1 MNYAPFENRWEFMH
15 HYDGIPPMSGYRS
28 PECVMWLKEKKTNF
42 FHMVTEIKDEG
53 VVVGSRKL
61 KLWGTIVLN
70 GTTSWSELYEN
81 YTFLNNSPCG
91 KKV

>member
-1 MNYAPFENRWEFMH
+1 MFRLTI
-15 HYDGIPPMSGYRS
+15 DGSSYTTMFLQSQATVCLGMEYGSR
-28 PECVMWLKEKKTNF
+28 KKKTHF
-42 FHMVTEIKDEG
+42 YHLVTELNDSG

-61 KLWGTIVLN
+61 RLWGDSVFN
-70 GTTSWSELYEN
+70 DTTSWSELYEN